1 MTRIMTN
8 ISALNGQRNLA
19 KTSLK
24 MGKTLE
30 KLSSGYRINR
40 AADDA
45 AGLAIS
51 EKMRAQIR
59 GNTQAL
65 RNAQD
70 GISMLQTAEGAM
82 DEIHQILQRIRELG
96 VQAANGTYA
105 NSGPERTSMG
115 EEIIQLRQEIDRIT
129 SSTVFN
135 GQRVLTGSLT
145 GVMAGSSATDLIA
158 GDNIQVDASVS
169 ANDLVAGDTLR
180 VGVAAATVTL
190 PPTMTG
196 GSYTFVVNGANVEL
210 RQGATVIGT
219 ASSADFNGGANI
231 ADASNGNIVFSN
243 GLSINAANTSGSAY
257 AWADFQ
263 ADIANAAN
271 DTLEINGATANPV
284 TTTEAKPQTYTFT
297 SAAAGELTLTGAD
310 GTTQT
315 IEGITDLLAGE
326 SRTFDFYHLGV
337 SITLTAGSTG
347 MTAAQT
353 ISQLTAAANDTI
365 VVDGSGNSSTLQVGA
380 NVPDTL
386 TLYFTNLQS
395 SNLGSGAYK
404 LGGPAGLALDG
415 AQSTVVGDI
424 EASHKLISAIDG
436 AIQVLNSQRGTLG
449 AAQNRLE
456 HTINSL
462 GVAVENL
469 SASESRIRD
478 ADIAA
483 LSSEMVAAQ
492 ILQQAGVSVL
502 SQANQTPQAI
512 LSLLQG

>member
-8 ISALNGQRNLA
+8 IGAINGQRNLA
-19 KTSLK
+19 KTSLR
-24 MGKTLE
+24 MNKTLE
-30 KLSSGYRINR
+30 KLSSGFRINR

-51 EKMRAQIR
+51 EKMRAQIK
-59 GNTQAL
+59 GNQQAL

-82 DEIHQILQRIRELG
+82 DEIHQILQRMRELG

-105 NSGPERTSMG
+105 DSGPERTSMG
-115 EEIIQLRQEIDRIT
+115 EEIVQLRQEIDRIT
-129 SSTVFN
+129 NSTVFN

-145 GVMAGSSATDLIA
+145 GILGGASATDLVA
-158 GDNIQVDASVS
+158 GDTIS
-169 ANDLVAGDTLR
+169 ANISVAAADLVAGDTLSA
-180 VGVAAATVTL
+180 GVTASAVTL
-190 PPTMTG
+190 PAGLAG
-196 GSYTFVVNGANVEL
+196 GAYTFAVNGANIEMRL
-210 RQGATVIGT
+210 GTTVVGT
-219 ASSADFNGGANI
+219 AAAADFNGGNAL
-231 ADASNGNIVFSN
+231 ADASSGNLTFSN
-243 GLSINAANTSGSAY
+243 GVVVGVTNASGGAY
-257 AWADFQ
+257 SFATLGTDLT
-263 ADIANAAN
+263 NAAN
-271 DTLEINGATANPV
+271 DSIVVNSATANPV
-284 TTTEAKPQTYTFT
+284 TATEAKPQSYAFT

-315 IEGITDLLAGE
+315 LAGITDMAAGE
-326 SRTFDFYHLGV
+326 SRTFQFYQLGISV
-337 SITLTAGSTG
+337 TLNAGPTG
-347 MTAAQT
+347 MSAAN
-353 ISQLTAAANDTI
+353 IVSQMTDAANDTI
-365 VVDGSGNSSTLQVGA
+365 VVNGSGNASTLQVGA
-380 NVPDTL
+380 NIPDTL

-395 SNLGSGAYK
+395 ENLGSGAFK
-404 LGGPAGLALDG
+404 LGGAAGLANDG
-415 AQSTVVGDI
+415 DESTVVGDI
-424 EASHKLISAIDG
+424 DASHQLIAAVDG

-469 SASESRIRD
+469 TASESRIRD
-478 ADIAA
+478 ADVAE
-483 LSSEMVAAQ
+483 LSSQMVAAQ